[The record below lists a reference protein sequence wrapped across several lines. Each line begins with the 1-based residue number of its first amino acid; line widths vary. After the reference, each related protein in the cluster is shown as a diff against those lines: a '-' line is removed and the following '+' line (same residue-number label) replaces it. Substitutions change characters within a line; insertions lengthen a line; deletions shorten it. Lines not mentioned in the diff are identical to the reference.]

1 MLKQSKNRS
10 NNSSNWLHL
19 LFLLGWL
26 AIGMVLRFTNLD
38 AKPASSIEIAT
49 IGFSLGHG
57 FAQIPLDRVISES
70 TLLSPL
76 RFDAAFSSADVV
88 NRLMAESTHPPLYFW
103 LTFWWTKLFSSNG
116 EVDASL
122 EIGRSLSAIFGG
134 LAIPAIFGL
143 SWVAFRSRLV
153 AHLAALLMAIS
164 PYGIYL
170 AQEARHYTL
179 SILWIIASLT
189 CLMVATQCI
198 DRRTKL
204 PIWVGCVWVL
214 VNSLGMATHYFF
226 CLALGAEALVI
237 MGLCYWDFNRKE
249 QALFS
254 FSYWWSIGAVGLG
267 TLVGCLVWLP
277 VASGISSNELTDWV
291 QTSYDLDDIWQP
303 IPRLIAWLITMV
315 MLLPI
320 EGVPTEVIVTSAL
333 VVVLF
338 LIWLIPALIRGIK
351 SSLNSELSLPLRVLI
366 GYWLGAIL
374 IYLVV
379 IYGLGKDISLAARYH
394 FVYFPVVIVLMAV
407 ALANCQ
413 ASQAKVLS
421 KTKRHWFYAEGKR
434 VAIIVL
440 LMGFIGSLTVINNY
454 GFQKS
459 RHSDSLANHILAT
472 STVPSIVTMTYETS
486 SQLRELIALA
496 LSFERVSYQTK
507 SLSQSKLPQF
517 LLVQQKD
524 TNNQDIGF
532 SSLTKILASQPKPLD
547 LWGINLKV
555 DSENLNQLNCI
566 EDSQSQL
573 SDSGYKNHLY
583 HCR

>member
-1 MLKQSKNRS
+1 MLKQSKNRH

-19 LFLLGWL
+19 LLLLGWL

-49 IGFSLGHG
+49 MGFSLGHG

-76 RFDAAFSSADVV
+76 RFDAAVNSADVV
-88 NRLMAESTHPPLYFW
+88 NRLMTESTHPPLYFW
-103 LTFWWTKLFSSNG
+103 LTFWWTKLFFSNG

-122 EIGRSLSAIFGG
+122 EIGRSLSAIFGA

-143 SWVAFRSRLV
+143 SWVAFRSRLI
-153 AHLAALLMAIS
+153 AHLAAVLMAVS

-179 SILWIIASLT
+179 SILWIIASVT
-189 CLMVATQCI
+189 CLIIATRCI
-198 DRRTKL
+198 ERRIKL
-204 PIWVGCVWVL
+204 PIWVGCFWVL
-214 VNSLGMATHYFF
+214 VNGLGMATHYFF
-226 CLALGAEALVI
+226 CLALGAEASVI
-237 MGLCYWDFNRKE
+237 MGLWYWDFNRKE
-249 QALFS
+249 QAQFS

-277 VASGISSNELTDWV
+277 VASGISSNELTDWI

-303 IPRLIAWLITMV
+303 IPRMIAWLITMV

-320 EGVPTEVIVTSAL
+320 EGVPTEIIVISAL
-333 VVVLF
+333 IVVLF
-338 LIWLIPALIRGIK
+338 LIWLIPALIRGGQ
-351 SSLNSELSLPLRVLI
+351 SSLDSEFGLPLRVLI
-366 GYWLGAIL
+366 GYWLGAIV

-379 IYGLGKDISLAARYH
+379 IYGLGKDLSLAARYH
-394 FVYFPVVIVLMAV
+394 FVYFPVVIVLIAV
-407 ALANCQ
+407 ALANRWQ
-413 ASQAKVLS
+413 ATASIS
-421 KTKRHWFYAEGKR
+421 TKRHWFYAEGKR
-434 VAIIVL
+434 VAVIVL
-440 LMGFIGSLTVINNY
+440 LMGFIGSLTMINNY

-459 RHSDSLANHILAT
+459 RHSDSLAGHILAT
-472 STVPSIVTMTYETS
+472 STVPSIVATTYETS

-496 LSFERVSYQTK
+496 LSFERVNSQTK
-507 SLSQSKLPQF
+507 SLSQSKFPQF

-524 TNNQDIGF
+524 ANNQDIGF
-532 SSLTKILASQPKPLD
+532 STLTKILASQPKPLD

-555 DSENLNQLNCI
+555 DSENLSQLNCI
-566 EDSQSQL
+566 EDRESQL
-573 SDSGYKNHLY
+573 LDSGYKNHLY

>member
-1 MLKQSKNRS
+1 MLKQIKDRH

-19 LFLLGWL
+19 LLLLGWL
-26 AIGMVLRFTNLD
+26 VVGMALRFANLD

-49 IGFSLGHG
+49 MGFSLGHG

-76 RFDAAFSSADVV
+76 RFDAAVSYGDIV
-88 NRLMAESTHPPLYFW
+88 NHLMTESTHPPLYFW

-116 EVDASL
+116 EIDASL
-122 EIGRSLSAIFGG
+122 EIGRSLSAIFGS

-198 DRRTKL
+198 NRRTKL

-237 MGLCYWDFNRKE
+237 MGLWYWDFNSQER
-249 QALFS
+249 ASFS
-254 FSYWWSIGAVGLG
+254 FSYWWRIGAVGLG

-277 VASGISSNELTDWV
+277 VASGVSDNELTDWI

-303 IPRLIAWLITMV
+303 IPRLLAWLITMV

-320 EGVPTEVIVTSAL
+320 EGTPTAVIVISAL
-333 VVVLF
+333 VVVLV
-338 LIWLIPALIRGIK
+338 LVWLIPALIRGGK
-351 SSLNSELSLPLRVLI
+351 SSLDSQFGLPLKVLI

-394 FVYFPVVIVLMAV
+394 FVYFPVVIVLIAV
-407 ALANCQ
+407 ALANRWQ
-413 ASQAKVLS
+413 VKASIS
-421 KTKRHWFYAEGKR
+421 TKRHWFYGEGKR
-434 VAIIVL
+434 VAVIVL

-459 RHSDSLANHILAT
+459 RHSDSLAGHILAT
-472 STVPSIVTMTYETS
+472 STVPALVTTTYETS

-496 LSFERVSYQTK
+496 LSFERVGQTK
-507 SLSQSKLPQF
+507 FLSRKPKFPQF
-517 LLVQQKD
+517 LLVRQKD
-524 TNNQDIGF
+524 TNNQDVSF
-532 SSLTKILASQPKPLD
+532 STLSKILASQPKPLD
-547 LWGINLKV
+547 LWGINLKI
-555 DSENLNQLNCI
+555 DSENLSQLNCI
-566 EDSQSQL
+566 EDSESQL
-573 SDSGYKNHLY
+573 SDSGYQNHLY

>member
-1 MLKQSKNRS
+1 MLKQSKNRH
-10 NNSSNWLHL
+10 NNSSNRLHL
-19 LFLLGWL
+19 LLLLGWL

-49 IGFSLGHG
+49 MGFSLGHG

-76 RFDAAFSSADVV
+76 RFDAAVSSADVV
-88 NRLMAESTHPPLYFW
+88 NRLMTESTHPPLYFW

-122 EIGRSLSAIFGG
+122 EIGRSLSTIFGA
-134 LAIPAIFGL
+134 LAIPAIFSL
-143 SWVAFRSRLV
+143 SWVAFRSKLV
-153 AHLAALLMAIS
+153 AYLAAVLMAVS

-179 SILWIIASLT
+179 SILWIIASVT
-189 CLMVATQCI
+189 CLIIATQCI

-204 PIWVGCVWVL
+204 PIWVGCIWVL
-214 VNSLGMATHYFF
+214 VNGLGMATHYFF

-237 MGLCYWDFNRKE
+237 VGLWYWDFNRKN
-249 QALFS
+249 QAQFS

-267 TLVGCLVWLP
+267 TLAGCLVWLP
-277 VASGISSNELTDWV
+277 VASGISNNELTDWI
-291 QTSYDLDDIWQP
+291 QTSYDLNDIWQP
-303 IPRLIAWLITMV
+303 IPRLMAWLITMV

-320 EGVPTEVIVTSAL
+320 EGVPTEAIVISAL

-338 LIWLIPALIRGIK
+338 LIWLVPALIRGGQ
-351 SSLNSELSLPLRVLI
+351 SSLDSELSLPLKVLI
-366 GYWLGAIL
+366 GYWLGTIA

-379 IYGLGKDISLAARYH
+379 IYGLDKDISLAARYH
-394 FVYFPVVIVLMAV
+394 FVYFPVVIVLIAV
-407 ALANCQ
+407 ALANLW
-413 ASQAKVLS
+413 QAKAS
-421 KTKRHWFYAEGKR
+421 ISTKRHWFYAEGKR
-434 VAIIVL
+434 VAVIML

-459 RHSDSLANHILAT
+459 RHSDSLAGHILAT
-472 STVPSIVTMTYETS
+472 SKVSSIVATTYETS

-496 LSFERVSYQTK
+496 LSFERVSSQTK
-507 SLSQSKLPQF
+507 FLSQSKFPQF
-517 LLVQQKD
+517 LLVRQKD
-524 TNNQDIGF
+524 ANNQDIGF
-532 SSLTKILASQPKPLD
+532 STLSKILASQPKPLD

-555 DSENLNQLNCI
+555 DSENLSQLNCI
-566 EDSQSQL
+566 EDSESQL
-573 SDSGYKNHLY
+573 SDSGYQNHLY